1 VNEIRTLTYNLANSV
16 LIKKAILMNIIH
28 NTFNLRDTGER
39 EYRVFYIL
47 ACYRY
52 NSGV

>member
-1 VNEIRTLTYNLANSV
+1 
-16 LIKKAILMNIIH
+16 MNIIH

-39 EYRVFYIL
+39 EYRVVYIL

-52 NSGV
+52 DLHDHTFLNKKEMIGPIELA